1 MHWVRWFNERVWLL
15 MRERGRRLEVKRPVA
30 RYLAPGE
37 GELLV
42 AQGALNVPA
51 NRPRVNTAVVVVGRA

>member
-1 MHWVRWFNERVWLL
+1 

-37 GELLV
+37 GELSV